1 MKKTILLAAIAI
13 LAFGIVSCQ
22 KDSFG
27 FDKTV
32 TISAEGGKMTLR
44 GDAPIQ
50 TLSITDYDGN
60 GEEDSSVSSDVVKR
74 VSYLWLYAESAPYT
88 NVITI
93 KAEPNTSGKSRTLY
107 VSGMVRDTHTE
118 IKVIQKK

>member
-1 MKKTILLAAIAI
+1 MKKTIILAAIAI
-13 LAFGIVSCQ
+13 LTSCPVSCQ
-22 KDSFG
+22 KDNFG
-27 FDKTV
+27 FEKTV
-32 TISAEGGKMTLR
+32 TISAEGGEMTLR
-44 GDAPIQ
+44 GNAPIQ
-50 TLSITDYDGN
+50 TLSITDFDGN
-60 GEEDSSVSSDVVKR
+60 GEEDSSASGDVVKK
-74 VSYLWLYAESAPYT
+74 VSYLWLSAESAPNT

>member
-1 MKKTILLAAIAI
+1 MKKTIMLAAMAI
-13 LAFGIVSCQ
+13 LTSGLVSCQ
-22 KDSFG
+22 KDNFG
-27 FDKTV
+27 FEKTV
-32 TISAEGGKMTLR
+32 TISAEGGEMTLR
-44 GDAPIQ
+44 GNAPIQ

>member
-1 MKKTILLAAIAI
+1 MLAAMAI
-13 LAFGIVSCQ
+13 LTSGLVSCQ
-22 KDSFG
+22 KDNFG
-27 FDKTV
+27 FEKTV
-32 TISAEGGKMTLR
+32 TISAEGGEMTLR
-44 GDAPIQ
+44 GNAPIQ

-74 VSYLWLYAESAPYT
+74 VSYLWLSAESAPNT

>member
-1 MKKTILLAAIAI
+1 MKKTIMLAAMAI
-13 LAFGIVSCQ
+13 LTSGLVSCQ
-22 KDSFG
+22 KDNFG
-27 FDKTV
+27 FEKTV
-32 TISAEGGKMTLR
+32 TISAEGGEMTLR
-44 GDAPIQ
+44 GNAPIH

-60 GEEDSSVSSDVVKR
+60 GDEDTSASSDVVKR
-74 VSYLWLYAESAPYT
+74 VFYLWLSAESAPNT

-107 VSGMVRDTHTE
+107 VRGMVRDTHTE